1 MAKFIK
7 TSPREQ
13 REFFLIKNRENKG
26 KRVEPVNPNAVGIQN
41 LNDVNFIIQYQLVSR
56 LFAKIFHSF
65 NLIVVHQ

>member
-13 REFFLIKNRENKG
+13 REFFFNQNRENKG